1 MDAKLKAAC
10 TCTNGYGGKECD
22 ESILKEIYLQQLI
35 SYSNLV
41 NNNNNN
47 LKRKLYNCRIQGQ
60 SLSNQ
65 GRAEY
70 LHRQR
75 VGGERE
81 TSGRVGQVVQSENR
95 RVEEL

>member
-1 MDAKLKAAC
+1 MAMGAKSVTKVFKRFF
-10 TCTNGYGGKECD
+10 TTINFIF
-22 ESILKEIYLQQLI
+22 ESFE
-35 SYSNLV
+35 
-41 NNNNNN
+41 NNNN

-65 GRAEY
+65 GCAEY